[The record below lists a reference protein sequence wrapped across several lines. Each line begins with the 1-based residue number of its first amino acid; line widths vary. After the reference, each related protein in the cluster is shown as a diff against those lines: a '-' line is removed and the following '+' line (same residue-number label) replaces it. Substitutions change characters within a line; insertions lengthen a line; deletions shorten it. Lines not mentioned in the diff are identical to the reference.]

1 MNQLQNKIKLETLI
15 LILKNWDNLR
25 REYQVVEAYLE
36 SLPRDLIALNIYQSK
51 LHLLDGYNEK
61 VLEKD
66 LNGIKQRLDF
76 YLPHLVK
83 INKSLKNAIALRERI
98 EIIEA
103 DSFVSINTSELAS
116 NLAPSLQVHHK
127 PTFTQRISR
136 FKTQSPENFW
146 SIIIATLLLL
156 VLVWQ
161 GKPMAVNTL
170 HLFHNTTEIDG

>member
-83 INKSLKNAIALRERI
+83 INKSLNNAVHKALKKSLKKALNKALVRPLRRL
-98 EIIEA
+98 IEA
-103 DSFVSINTSELAS
+103 
-116 NLAPSLQVHHK
+116 
-127 PTFTQRISR
+127 
-136 FKTQSPENFW
+136 
-146 SIIIATLLLL
+146 LLSALI
-156 VLVWQ
+156 
-161 GKPMAVNTL
+161 G
-170 HLFHNTTEIDG
+170 HY